1 MSKPLE
7 FDVAGQIEVDNQ
19 IVPNTG
25 DYFTVKIRGR
35 LMTTVKQDRDFVEK
49 LGEAAVM
56 AQIDG
61 TSLIQDMELS
71 DVAEVVASRFEGDD
85 LDLMIE
91 TLQRL
96 RGLAIT

>member
-49 LGEAAVM
+49 LGEAAVL

-96 RGLAIT
+96 RG

>member
-49 LGEAAVM
+49 LGEAAVL

-61 TSLIQDMELS
+61 
-71 DVAEVVASRFEGDD
+71 
-85 LDLMIE
+85 
-91 TLQRL
+91 
-96 RGLAIT
+96 